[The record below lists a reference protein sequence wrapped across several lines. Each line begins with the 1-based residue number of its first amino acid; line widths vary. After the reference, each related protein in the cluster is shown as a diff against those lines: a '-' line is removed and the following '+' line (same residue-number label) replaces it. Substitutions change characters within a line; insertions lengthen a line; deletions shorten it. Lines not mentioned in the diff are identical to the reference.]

1 MHVDLV
7 YKDLVKDVLGNGI
20 WQESQRQGIKCLSVI
35 NRFYT
40 ISVRFDAFPLLT
52 TKKINWAPL
61 VHELVWY
68 LQGQGHIRDLQTK
81 TQIWNTWANRKG
93 QLESAYGR
101 YWRNYPLPAGDWE
114 ISGDMVN
121 PLTLWGEAIVS
132 DSKYVKT
139 WSPEPEILPMPV
151 LDQLRLAIDTLARD
165 PSSRRGLVLA
175 WYPPNALVSKLPP
188 CHFGF
193 QLQVHGN
200 QLHLT
205 LFQRSGDLLIG
216 IPWNIAAYSLLL
228 LAISQELNLEP
239 GTFSHYIGNLHI
251 YENQIGLEQKQ
262 LERSPFK
269 LPEVSINPKPCTD
282 LTFEDFRLINYQH
295 HPFIRYPVTP

>member
-7 YKDLVKDVLGNGI
+7 YKNLVQRVLNEGI
-20 WQESQRQGIKCLSVI
+20 WQESKRQSTSCLSVI
-35 NRFYT
+35 NSFYT
-40 ISVRFDAFPLLT
+40 IPVSFESFPLLT

-68 LQGQGHIRDLQTK
+68 LKGQGHIRELQTK
-81 TQIWNTWANRKG
+81 TKIWDTWANGKG

-101 YWRNYPLPAGDWE
+101 YWRNYPLPAGNWE
-114 ISGDMVN
+114 ASDPASN
-121 PLTLWGEAIVS
+121 PTTLWGEALINNP
-132 DSKYVKT
+132 KYIKE
-139 WSPEPEILPMPV
+139 WSPEPEVPSMPV
-151 LDQLRLAIDTLARD
+151 VDQLRLAIDTLAAD
-165 PSSRRGLVLA
+165 PSSRRAIVLA

-193 QLQVHGN
+193 QLQVHDN

-228 LAISQELNLEP
+228 LAISQELNLQP

-251 YENQIGLEQKQ
+251 YKNQLGLEQKQ
-262 LERSPFK
+262 LERTSFE
-269 LPEVSINPKPCTD
+269 LPQVNIKAKPCTE
-282 LTFEDFRLINYQH
+282 LTFEDFELVNYQH
-295 HPFIRYPVTP
+295 HPFIKYPVTA